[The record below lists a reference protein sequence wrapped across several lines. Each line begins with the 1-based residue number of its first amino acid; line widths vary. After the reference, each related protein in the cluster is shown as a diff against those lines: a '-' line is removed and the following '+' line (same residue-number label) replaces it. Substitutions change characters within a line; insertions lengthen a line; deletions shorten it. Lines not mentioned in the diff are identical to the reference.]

1 MLKDR
6 RISWKAAE
14 VYMDA
19 IMFSYFSPVNNNVN
33 GVNYETVLNFSSIK
47 LLMCNS
53 FSFCKYTGK
62 FSLGPE
68 ENFSDVSIV

>member
-6 RISWKAAE
+6 WISWKAAE
-14 VYMDA
+14 VYIDA

-47 LLMCNS
+47 
-53 FSFCKYTGK
+53 YTGK
-62 FSLGPE
+62 FWLGPE